1 MNHLDEEIE
10 LYSLGM
16 VSDCERARIDAHLT
30 WCPPCTVK
38 IGAAEGAVAALIDA
52 SQQRPQQRRTAM
64 WPVAAA
70 AAFAVAAAGLFGQ
83 NNALHGGLSSD
94 GAMLATLVDSHF
106 NHAQFQTPSG
116 TPMAAKAIYDRFGRW
131 YEVLTDG
138 TPAWHVVFIR
148 PDGTR
153 DPATVG
159 FVRRGAAS
167 IVYLASTG
175 PVKSIDLEDTA
186 GHVIGSVRPLVM
198 SSNL

>member
-1 MNHLDEEIE
+1 LPT
-10 LYSLGM
+10 YGALG
-16 VSDCERARIDAHLT
+16 
-30 WCPPCTVK
+30 
-38 IGAAEGAVAALIDA
+38 
-52 SQQRPQQRRTAM
+52 
-64 WPVAAA
+64 
-70 AAFAVAAAGLFGQ
+70 
-83 NNALHGGLSSD
+83 ND

-116 TPMAAKAIYDRFGRW
+116 TPMAAKAIYDRHGKW

-148 PDGTR
+148 SDGTR

-159 FVRRGAAS
+159 FVRRGVAS
-167 IVYLASTG
+167 IIYRASTE
-175 PVKSIDLEDTA
+175 PVKSINLEDPD